1 MLMMKLLRL
10 ELVCNVVVLMLNANG
25 VDVCGGND
33 GVTINVTSDDDDN
46 KVTINV
52 TSDSGRATMKMDDS
66 V

>member
-1 MLMMKLLRL
+1 
-10 ELVCNVVVLMLNANG
+10 MLNANG
-25 VDVCGGND
+25 VDVWRGND

-52 TSDSGRATMKMDDS
+52 TSDGRRATTKMDDS